1 MPLRGKSGCFRGAH
15 GTAERLT
22 EVAGVSCNDQKYT
35 SDSKR
40 DASDDGPTDSELE
53 SRHLCSGE
61 PDPGEHYEQE
71 PDLCET
77 RA

>member
-1 MPLRGKSGCFRGAH
+1 MPLRAMSGRFHEAR
-15 GTAERLT
+15 TAERLA
-22 EVAGVSCNDQKYT
+22 EVAGVSRNDQKYT
-35 SDSKR
+35 RYSER
-40 DASDDGPTDSELE
+40 DASDDGPTGGELE
-53 SRHLCSGE
+53 SRYLRSGK